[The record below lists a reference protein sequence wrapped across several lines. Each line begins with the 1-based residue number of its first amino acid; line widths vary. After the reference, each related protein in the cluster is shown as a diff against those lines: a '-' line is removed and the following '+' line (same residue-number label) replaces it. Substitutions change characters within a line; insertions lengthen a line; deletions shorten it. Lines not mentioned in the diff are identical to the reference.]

1 MAASISVDGG
11 KSFLIK
17 KNKKMYDL
25 MIIDF
30 PDPTNELLASLYSRE
45 LLEEFYHLLNEDGLL
60 VCQSNA
66 LDATP
71 TVFWSIGLTLE
82 QAGFHTKQY
91 HTIIPSFGDW
101 GFQLAAKKEITLNFQ
116 KIEVPHRTLPRE
128 LTTLFAFP
136 PAYENYKNKAIINSE
151 SNLKLHEI
159 FRMENI

>member
-45 LLEEFYHLLNEDGLL
+45 LFEEFYHLLNEDGLL

-71 TVFWSIGLTLE
+71 PGILE
-82 QAGFHTKQY
+82 YRFD
-91 HTIIPSFGDW
+91 P
-101 GFQLAAKKEITLNFQ
+101 
-116 KIEVPHRTLPRE
+116 
-128 LTTLFAFP
+128 
-136 PAYENYKNKAIINSE
+136 
-151 SNLKLHEI
+151 
-159 FRMENI
+159 